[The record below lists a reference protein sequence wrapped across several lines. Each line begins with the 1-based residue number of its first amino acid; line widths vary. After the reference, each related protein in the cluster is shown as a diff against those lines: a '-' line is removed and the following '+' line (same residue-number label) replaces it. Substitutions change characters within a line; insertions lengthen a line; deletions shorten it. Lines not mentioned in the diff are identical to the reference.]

1 MFNTYYLEH
10 LTSLYHALYRFKAL
24 RRASVK
30 DNEIMGFAVALKTF
44 GTWDAMFSMGVV
56 VIEYQIINNY
66 NYFNFQS

>member
-44 GTWDAMFSMGVV
+44 GT
-56 VIEYQIINNY
+56 
-66 NYFNFQS
+66 